1 MKVESALANLEVGI
15 GGARRVGNNLV
26 LTSIAGGSVET
37 VITVSAAEVLRTLGV
52 VLASPSGFGFV
63 LGLPYFWLRERFG
76 RGAAPRSASATG
88 RRAPGAP
95 TNINKPW

>member
-15 GGARRVGNNLV
+15 GGARRDGNNLV
-26 LTSIAGGSVET
+26 LTSAAGGSVDT
-37 VITVSAAEVLRTLGV
+37 VITVSAAEVLRTLRV

-76 RGAAPRSASATG
+76 RGATG
-88 RRAPGAP
+88 RRAAGSPI
-95 TNINKPW
+95 NINKPW